1 MSTPTQTKKKAA
13 REREAARAKRKAER
27 EAARN
32 GKAGAKGGKRK
43 EGWKETLRF
52 WGWAI
57 LIVLVVRAFL
67 VEPFRIPTPSMED
80 TLLVGDFLFVSK
92 VHYGAR
98 TPNTI
103 CVPFIGK
110 PCLPGV
116 ELPQTRLPGFSE
128 VKRGDVAVFN
138 YPPETGP
145 IERRTPYIKRL
156 VGMPGDTV
164 RLLDKVLYVGGE
176 RYLLSETQQQW
187 WEVSPSGNA
196 GVPRARVE
204 EAGADLLG
212 PVPNTNRV
220 IVTATPQAA
229 EALRALPYVASV
241 EGYAFPEG
249 QRTDGIFPAGSGFNR
264 DNYGPLAV
272 PKAGETVALTAA
284 SWPVLREVITRHEGH
299 QAEALAD
306 GRFRID
312 GEIADSYTFAQ
323 DYYFAMGDN
332 RDNSQ
337 DSRFWGFVPHDHLV
351 GKAVL
356 VFFSLD
362 TERFFLP
369 RLRGLQPIR

>member
-1 MSTPTQTKKKAA
+1 MLKTPSKGKKAV
-13 REREAARAKRKAER
+13 REREAARARRKAER
-27 EAARN
+27 AASRS
-32 GKAGAKGGKRK
+32 GREGAKP
-43 EGWKETLRF
+43 GWKETLRF

-57 LIVLVVRAFL
+57 LIVLTVRAFL
-67 VEPFRIPTPSMED
+67 VEPFRIPTPSMEN

-92 VHYGAR
+92 LHYGAR
-98 TPNTI
+98 TPNTV

-128 VKRGDVAVFN
+128 PKRGDVAVFN

-145 IERRTPYIKRL
+145 VERRTPYIKRL

-164 RLLDKVLYVGGE
+164 RLLDKVLYVNGE
-176 RYLLSETQQQW
+176 RFMLSPTQQQW
-187 WEVSPSGNA
+187 WAVTPSGNA
-196 GVPRARVE
+196 GVPRARIE
-204 EAGADLLG
+204 EAEAELLG
-212 PVPNTNRV
+212 PIPNTNQV
-220 IVTATPQAA
+220 LVNASPQAA

-241 EGYAFPEG
+241 EGYAYPEG
-249 QRTDGIFPAGSGFNR
+249 RGTEGIFPAGSGSNR
-264 DNYGPLAV
+264 DHFKPLAV
-272 PKAGETVALTAA
+272 PKKGQTVALNAET
-284 SWPVLREVITRHEGH
+284 WPALRDVVVRYEGH
-299 QAEALAD
+299 DADLLPD
-306 GRFRID
+306 GRVRID
-312 GEIADSYTFAQ
+312 GEIAETYTFAQ

-362 TERFFLP
+362 TERWFLP
-369 RLRGLQPIR
+369 RLRGLMPIR